1 MLVETFRRSPLLV
14 RRLALVGAM
23 WVASDAGYYLLLP
36 LLGVRPGYSS
46 QPFALALYYAL
57 WVGIAL
63 WTFWPLYRS
72 WTPYE
77 NRLRT
82 HAIVLA
88 CCAAVVLFAVFIMP
102 ALPSVVWTEAWDAP
116 ELMVATPWYFLPK
129 SIEIL
134 FQQLLIVALVFALTA
149 ERISVPI
156 IAVCCALLFGAAHVL
171 LGLGGLPFGY
181 VVRFV
186 AAATVFGLV
195 FPYLILRVTNGFV
208 YSYSL
213 HWLYYLV
220 TIVMA
225 HTLSPYVQY

>member
-1 MLVETFRRSPLLV
+1 
-14 RRLALVGAM
+14 
-23 WVASDAGYYLLLP
+23 
-36 LLGVRPGYSS
+36 
-46 QPFALALYYAL
+46 
-57 WVGIAL
+57 
-63 WTFWPLYRS
+63 
-72 WTPYE
+72 
-77 NRLRT
+77 
-82 HAIVLA
+82 
-88 CCAAVVLFAVFIMP
+88 MP